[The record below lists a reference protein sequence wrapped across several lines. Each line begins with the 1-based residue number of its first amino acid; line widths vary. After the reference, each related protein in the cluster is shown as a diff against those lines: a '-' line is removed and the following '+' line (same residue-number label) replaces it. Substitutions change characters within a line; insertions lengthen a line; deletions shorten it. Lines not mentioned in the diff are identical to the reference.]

1 MLESNAHHFAVVANA
16 NSGAASLLGETALHA
31 LVTELLGPNLHS
43 CEIAESEFVAM
54 ALERAFSSCADVIV
68 IIGGDGTCRAGAGLA
83 RKTGKNV
90 AFLPGGTMNLLPGR
104 HWPGL
109 DLAASLKA
117 LAQGEYELTTM
128 DIGQVNEEIFLIAAA
143 FGAAPALARLREAH
157 RASDTFTQSI
167 TNLLKIPQVLP
178 HILRPSARVEAK
190 GVSRRH
196 LSALAIVLG
205 NADFALGR
213 PDTDSES
220 HTFECVAAEVT
231 SPWAFV
237 TVMARAFFDSNWRND
252 AKVTTALIKQGKV
265 FSRSRSIAM
274 TLDGEV
280 TRLASPAKVQIV
292 VNGLGVLVHKPKEAS
307 GNELPNEVV
316 NLQSNTL
323 AEMSPS

>member
-1 MLESNAHHFAVVANA
+1 MSEPKANHFAVVANA
-16 NSGAASLLGETALHA
+16 NSGAASLLGEIALHA
-31 LVTELLGPNLHS
+31 MVTDFLGPNLHS
-43 CEIAESEFVAM
+43 CEIAESEFIAM
-54 ALERAFSSCADVIV
+54 ALERAFSSCANVIV
-68 IIGGDGTCRAGAGLA
+68 IIGGDGTCRAGAALA
-83 RKTGKNV
+83 RKTGKTV

-109 DLAASLKA
+109 DLAGSLRA
-117 LAQGEYELTTM
+117 LAQNKYQLSTM
-128 DIGQVNEEIFLIAAA
+128 DIGQVNGEIFLIAAA
-143 FGAAPALARLREAH
+143 FCAAPTLARLREAH
-157 RASDTFTQSI
+157 RASETFAQSI

-213 PDTDSES
+213 PETDTDS

-252 AKVTTALIKQGKV
+252 AKITTTQIKEGKV
-265 FSRSRSIAM
+265 FSRSRSISM

-280 TRLASPAKVQIV
+280 TRLASPANVAIV
-292 VNGLGVLVHKPKEAS
+292 VNGLDILVHKPLLREE
-307 GNELPNEVV
+307 NIVV
-316 NLQSNTL
+316 PEMTISPVSAFSDL
-323 AEMSPS
+323 AV